1 MSFSS
6 KRSYVS
12 CVPTFARFFRWMFS
26 ARILKRLFIAF
37 FSVIALITTAW
48 QVENWR
54 GRTKWETWKAE
65 WEAKGE
71 KFDLASVVPPEVP
84 DDQNFAKSALF
95 EPLFDRD
102 EDGKP
107 RDSAALDVA
116 KDRFKLERSSRSSFG
131 WQHGQ
136 RRDFASWEEALLG
149 RDNPPAKGATPVD
162 TVVAALESYAADMA
176 TLANDVRRPHSRFD
190 IRYEDAFTALLPH
203 LQVTKQAAVLFSL
216 RASSRLAKGD
226 TEGAL
231 HDTVT
236 SIRLAESFATEP
248 LLISQLVRVA
258 ILQVGLQ
265 PYWEGAVD
273 HKWSAAQLAKLRE
286 ALQPINLMEG
296 MARCFRGERN
306 MINHWMDRMRGGG
319 GNATRELEMVTDGS
333 MPVGVG
339 MPDGWLCQNQF
350 HINRI
355 VTENILSG
363 IDLENRRLAANGFKS
378 LDEEVRTLREG
389 FTPYH
394 VFAMMLLPAYDKM
407 GIRMSASQATIDQAL
422 IVTALESH
430 RLAKGS
436 YPASLA
442 ALSPE
447 WLATVPG
454 DWFSDAE
461 LVYRRDNDGTFMLY
475 SIGYNETDD
484 GGRYVFGESKRKAI
498 QWEDGDWP
506 WPSAAE

>member
-1 MSFSS
+1 M
-6 KRSYVS
+6 
-12 CVPTFARFFRWMFS
+12 PTFARFFRWLFS

-37 FSVIALITTAW
+37 FSVIALITAAW

-54 GRTKWETWKAE
+54 GRSKWETWKAE

-71 KFDLASVVPPEVP
+71 TFDLASIVPPEVP
-84 DDQNFAKSALF
+84 DDQNFAKSVLF
-95 EPLFDRD
+95 ESLFDVD
-102 EDGKP
+102 SSGKP
-107 RDSAALDVA
+107 SDQAALDVA

-149 RDNPPAKGATPVD
+149 RDSSPAKGATSVD
-162 TVVAALESYAADMA
+162 TVLAALEPYAADMA
-176 TLANDVRRPHSRFD
+176 TLSNDVRRPHSRFD
-190 IRYEDAFTALLPH
+190 IRYENGFTAMLPH
-203 LQVTKQAAVLFSL
+203 LSGLKQAASLFSL
-216 RASSRLAKGD
+216 RASARLAKGD

-231 HDTVT
+231 RDTVT
-236 SIRLAESFATEP
+236 TIRLAESLANEP

-258 ILQVGLQ
+258 ILPIGLQ
-265 PYWEGAVD
+265 PFWEGAVD
-273 HKWSAAQLAKLRE
+273 HKWSAAHLAKLRE

-306 MINHWMDRMRGGG
+306 MINHWMDRMHGGG
-319 GNATRELEMVTDGS
+319 ADTTRELEMVTDVS
-333 MPVGVG
+333 SPVGVG
-339 MPDGWLCQNQF
+339 WPDGWVYQNQF

-355 VTENILSG
+355 VTENILAG
-363 IDLENRRLAANGFKS
+363 INLENCRLATKHFKS

-394 VFAMMLLPAYDKM
+394 VLASMLLPAYDKM
-407 GIRMSASQATIDQAL
+407 GIKMSAGQAAIDQAL

-430 RLAKGS
+430 RLAEGS
-436 YPASLA
+436 YPASLD

-447 WLATVPG
+447 WLSTVPG
-454 DWFSDAE
+454 DWFSDAG
-461 LVYRRDNDGTFMLY
+461 LVYRRNTGGTFTLY

-484 GGRYVFGESKRKAI
+484 GGEYTFGKGKRKPI
-498 QWEDGDWP
+498 QREEGDWP
-506 WPSAAE
+506 WPSPAAE